1 VLKGE
6 MSLVGPR
13 PPLEYEAEL
22 YTARQYRR
30 LDAVPGMTGLWQV
43 SGRNSTTFE
52 EMIDLDLSYIAERSL
67 RGDLGILVRT
77 VSVVREAGG
86 A

>member
-1 VLKGE
+1 
-6 MSLVGPR
+6 
-13 PPLEYEAEL
+13 
-22 YTARQYRR
+22 
-30 LDAVPGMTGLWQV
+30 MTGLWQV

-52 EMIDLDLSYIAERSL
+52 EMIDLDLAYIAERSL